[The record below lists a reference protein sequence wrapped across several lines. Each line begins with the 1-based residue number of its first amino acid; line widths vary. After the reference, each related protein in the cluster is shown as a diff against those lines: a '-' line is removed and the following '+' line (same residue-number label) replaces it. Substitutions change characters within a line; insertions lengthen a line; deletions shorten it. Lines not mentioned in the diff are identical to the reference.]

1 MLAPTVVTV
10 PVAGGVRSNMHTCL
24 ISTAV
29 TTTSTTATVKT
40 PFAIISK
47 TTTTT
52 TTPQSS
58 ISTQTKQVGVED
70 GAGIAR
76 TGVAEIAAATATTAK
91 VLSTTTNQL

>member
-29 TTTSTTATVKT
+29 TTTTTTATVKT

-47 TTTTT
+47 TTT

-70 GAGIAR
+70 GAGVAR

-91 VLSTTTNQL
+91 VPSTTTNQL

>member
-29 TTTSTTATVKT
+29 TTTTTTATVKT

-47 TTTTT
+47 TTT

-91 VLSTTTNQL
+91 VPSTTTNQL

>member
-29 TTTSTTATVKT
+29 TTTTTTATVKT

-47 TTTTT
+47 TTT

-76 TGVAEIAAATATTAK
+76 TGVAEIAAATTAK
-91 VLSTTTNQL
+91 VPSTTTNQL

>member
-29 TTTSTTATVKT
+29 TTTTATVKT

-47 TTTTT
+47 TTT

-91 VLSTTTNQL
+91 VPSTTTNQL